1 MPSGPDFDRLLKVLW
16 RERPDRVPFYEHL
29 FDDGVI
35 EAITGQPIPK
45 YHEPLDDGDRGSA
58 ARDRRL
64 KRKAA
69 YIAHLASFC
78 KGLGFDFVPIEVG
91 PKLFRLNVETSH
103 RAEPLGRSSRGWV
116 DNYRS
121 TIANL
126 EELEEYE
133 WPEPADAVDYE
144 LLESARGT
152 LPPGM
157 KLVAGVGGGVQE
169 HVLWL
174 VGLQQL
180 SIELKREPLFVK
192 RIFDK
197 VGSLIVE
204 VDKVI
209 AAMEHVGALKS
220 GDDMGYKKA
229 TLLSPKTLRENAF
242 PWQARIA
249 KAAHD
254 NGKPFILHSCG
265 NLAEIMEDLI
275 RTVKIGAI
283 HSFQDVI
290 YPVTVAKERWGD
302 KIALLGGVDVDVLAR
317 ETVDEVIAYTRN
329 VLAKCMPGGGYAL
342 GTGNSVTNYVKIVNY
357 KAMLDTGWK
366 YGLYR

>member
-1 MPSGPDFDRLLKVLW
+1 
-16 RERPDRVPFYEHL
+16 
-29 FDDGVI
+29 
-35 EAITGQPIPK
+35 
-45 YHEPLDDGDRGSA
+45 
-58 ARDRRL
+58 
-64 KRKAA
+64 
-69 YIAHLASFC
+69 
-78 KGLGFDFVPIEVG
+78 LGFDFVPIEVG
-91 PKLFRLNVETSH
+91 MRLFRLNVETSH
-103 RAEPLGRSSRGWV
+103 YEEPLGRSSRGWV
-116 DNYRS
+116 DNSRS

-126 EELEEYE
+126 EELAEYS

-144 LLESARGT
+144 LLEVAKEA

-174 VGLQQL
+174 VGLTQL
-180 SIELKREPLFVK
+180 SIELKREPLFIK

-204 VDKVI
+204 IDKTI
-209 AAMEHVGALKS
+209 AAMDHVGALKS
-220 GDDMGYKKA
+220 GDDMGYKNA
-229 TLLSPKTLRENAF
+229 TLLSPKTLREHAF

-275 RTVKIGAI
+275 NTVKINAI
-283 HSFQDVI
+283 HSFQDI
-290 YPVTVAKERWGD
+290 ILPVTKAKEKYGD
-302 KIALLGGVDVDVLAR
+302 KIALLGGVDVDILTR
-317 ETVDEVIAYTRN
+317 GTVDEVVTYTRN

-342 GTGNSVTNYVKIVNY
+342 GTGNSVTNYIKLENY
-357 KAMLDTGWK
+357 KAMLDAGRK
-366 YGLYR
+366 YGVYG